1 MNCSKAAKENYNY
14 NSTEITK
21 NYSFPNN
28 VASRHYNCDYNFSNI
43 PACWHLS
50 IRLSNGT
57 TTSTKETLD
66 TFLRLFFP
74 FFFLFC
80 FLFEKKGEKP
90 ETSFSPFP
98 GLPLLFKYFFPQIY
112 GWLILMIVLTSGLSD
127 VVTNEVM
134 FYIER

>member
-1 MNCSKAAKENYNY
+1 MLAFVNTAVKRNNDFNEG
-14 NSTEITK
+14 NSR
-21 NYSFPNN
+21 YFL
-28 VASRHYNCDYNFSNI
+28 ASLFS
-43 PACWHLS
+43 
-50 IRLSNGT
+50 
-57 TTSTKETLD
+57 
-66 TFLRLFFP
+66 
-74 FFFLFC
+74 FFLS
-80 FLFEKKGEKP
+80 FLLSFGKKGEKP